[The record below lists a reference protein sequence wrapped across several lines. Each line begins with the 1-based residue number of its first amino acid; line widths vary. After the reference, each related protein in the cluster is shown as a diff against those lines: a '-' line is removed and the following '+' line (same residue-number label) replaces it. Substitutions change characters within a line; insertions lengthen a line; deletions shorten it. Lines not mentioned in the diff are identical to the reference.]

1 MPINPFVSLFGRSP
15 IGPMQQHIAKAHECA
30 ANLVPFFEAVM
41 VEDWAKVEQV
51 QQEMSRLEHEADKL
65 KKSVRLHLPK
75 SLFLPVPRS
84 DLLELLSVQD
94 KVANRAKDIA
104 GLMLGRQMAIPQP
117 LQPLVRTYVQRSV
130 DASAQALK
138 AMNELD
144 ELLETGFAGREAVL
158 VENLIEELGSIE
170 NDTDRLQIEVR
181 RNLFKLEKDLP
192 PVDVMFLYQ
201 IIDWIGDVADPVD
214 DLIEEHHIDRGK
226 VLLQLEQVA
235 AHLDL
240 QAIGIVFDRTELLD
254 QVFHQHRFA
263 TGETGLEQF
272 VQFVHRLK
280 RLGAGVYAA
289 LYVGTHQRLQRLR
302 NGHLPTE
309 HEAGDVLGTVG
320 DFVLY
325 TEQLEQVRTRHRQ
338 EQTLGQVQ
346 AHAFLQLVGL
356 VLQAGHLLLYLFY
369 LGPVFDHYGLEERHQ
384 VRRALMGLGDM
395 LLHGADG

>member
-41 VEDWAKVEQV
+41 AEDWTRVEQV

-104 GLMLGRQMAIPQP
+104 GLMLGRQMSIPQA
-117 LQPLVRTYVQRSV
+117 LQPLMASYVQRSV

-158 VENLIEELGSIE
+158 VETLIEELGNIE

-201 IIDWIGDVADPVD
+201 IIDWVGDVADRAQRVGN
-214 DLIEEHHIDRGK
+214 R
-226 VLLQLEQVA
+226 LEQ
-235 AHLDL
+235 
-240 QAIGIVFDRTELLD
+240 LLA
-254 QVFHQHRFA
+254 R
-263 TGETGLEQF
+263 
-272 VQFVHRLK
+272 
-280 RLGAGVYAA
+280 
-289 LYVGTHQRLQRLR
+289 
-302 NGHLPTE
+302 
-309 HEAGDVLGTVG
+309 
-320 DFVLY
+320 
-325 TEQLEQVRTRHRQ
+325 
-338 EQTLGQVQ
+338 
-346 AHAFLQLVGL
+346 
-356 VLQAGHLLLYLFY
+356 
-369 LGPVFDHYGLEERHQ
+369 
-384 VRRALMGLGDM
+384 
-395 LLHGADG
+395 

>member
-30 ANLVPFFEAVM
+30 ANLVPFFEAIM
-41 VEDWAKVEQV
+41 AEDWVKVEQV

-104 GLMLGRQMAIPQP
+104 GLMLGRQMVIPQP
-117 LQPLVRTYVQRSV
+117 LQPLVRIYVQRSV

-201 IIDWIGDVADPVD
+201 IIDWIGDVADRAQRVGN
-214 DLIEEHHIDRGK
+214 R
-226 VLLQLEQVA
+226 LEQ
-235 AHLDL
+235 
-240 QAIGIVFDRTELLD
+240 LLA
-254 QVFHQHRFA
+254 R
-263 TGETGLEQF
+263 
-272 VQFVHRLK
+272 
-280 RLGAGVYAA
+280 
-289 LYVGTHQRLQRLR
+289 
-302 NGHLPTE
+302 
-309 HEAGDVLGTVG
+309 
-320 DFVLY
+320 
-325 TEQLEQVRTRHRQ
+325 
-338 EQTLGQVQ
+338 
-346 AHAFLQLVGL
+346 
-356 VLQAGHLLLYLFY
+356 
-369 LGPVFDHYGLEERHQ
+369 
-384 VRRALMGLGDM
+384 
-395 LLHGADG
+395 

>member
-51 QQEMSRLEHEADKL
+51 QQEMSRLEQEADKL

-104 GLMLGRQMAIPQP
+104 GLMLGRQMAIPQA
-117 LQPLVRTYVQRSV
+117 LQPLMRTYVQRSV

-158 VENLIEELGSIE
+158 VETLIEELGNIE

-181 RNLFKLEKDLP
+181 RTLFKLEKDLP

-201 IIDWIGDVADPVD
+201 IIDWIGDVADRAQRVGN
-214 DLIEEHHIDRGK
+214 R
-226 VLLQLEQVA
+226 LEQ
-235 AHLDL
+235 
-240 QAIGIVFDRTELLD
+240 LLA
-254 QVFHQHRFA
+254 R
-263 TGETGLEQF
+263 
-272 VQFVHRLK
+272 
-280 RLGAGVYAA
+280 
-289 LYVGTHQRLQRLR
+289 
-302 NGHLPTE
+302 
-309 HEAGDVLGTVG
+309 
-320 DFVLY
+320 
-325 TEQLEQVRTRHRQ
+325 
-338 EQTLGQVQ
+338 
-346 AHAFLQLVGL
+346 
-356 VLQAGHLLLYLFY
+356 
-369 LGPVFDHYGLEERHQ
+369 
-384 VRRALMGLGDM
+384 
-395 LLHGADG
+395 